1 MSTVPG
7 ASAAPAPAP
16 AARMPALYLSH
27 GAPPLADH
35 PTWPAELAAWSRD
48 LPRPKA
54 ILMISAHWEEAP
66 LALGATT
73 TVPLV
78 YDFWGFPERYYQVTY
93 AAPGAPEL
101 AAKVRKLLRSA
112 GTPVLD
118 VPGRG
123 LDHGAYVPLVEMYP
137 AADVP
142 VLQISMPSLDPCQ
155 LMAIGRKLA
164 PLRDEGVLVIGS
176 GFFTHNLRAITA
188 DDKVPTVMAEFD
200 DWGRRA
206 LAAGDLDALL
216 DFEHKA
222 PASRLAHPRT
232 EHFAPLFVTLG
243 AAEDDLA
250 SQRTVIDGF
259 WLGLAKRSIQ
269 LG

>member
-1 MSTVPG
+1 
-7 ASAAPAPAP
+7 
-16 AARMPALYLSH
+16 
-27 GAPPLADH
+27 
-35 PTWPAELAAWSRD
+35 
-48 LPRPKA
+48 
-54 ILMISAHWEEAP
+54 
-66 LALGATT
+66 
-73 TVPLV
+73 
-78 YDFWGFPERYYQVTY
+78 
-93 AAPGAPEL
+93 
-101 AAKVRKLLRSA
+101 
-112 GTPVLD
+112 
-118 VPGRG
+118 
-123 LDHGAYVPLVEMYP
+123 
-137 AADVP
+137 
-142 VLQISMPSLDPCQ
+142 MPSLDPCQ

-243 AAEDDLA
+243 AAEGDLA